1 MKDLSTQVPPE
12 EFRKEVRACLHQ
24 AALVNYTRVSAYAGI
39 EGAAAFI
46 KGFFVCMYLK
56 YTQYCFLFITP
67 VGNDAS
73 PETKLSKLVHL
84 AELCIDLLHQ
94 NEEHHAEVSAL
105 TQGGAVITEMIG
117 KYLLIQYY
125 VVKSE

>member
-1 MKDLSTQVPPE
+1 
-12 EFRKEVRACLHQ
+12 
-24 AALVNYTRVSAYAGI
+24 
-39 EGAAAFI
+39 
-46 KGFFVCMYLK
+46 MYLK
-56 YTQYCFLFITP
+56 YTQYCFPFITP

-105 TQGGAVITEMIG
+105 TQGGAVITKMIG

-125 VVKSE
+125 VVKQVFL

>member
-1 MKDLSTQVPPE
+1 MKDLSTPVPSE

-39 EGAAAFI
+39 EGAASFI
-46 KGFFVCMYLK
+46 NALFACVYLK
-56 YTQYCFLFITP
+56 YTQYCFPFITL
-67 VGNDAS
+67 VGDDVS

-105 TQGGAVITEMIG
+105 TQGGAIITKMIG

-125 VVKSE
+125 VITSE

>member
-1 MKDLSTQVPPE
+1 
-12 EFRKEVRACLHQ
+12 
-24 AALVNYTRVSAYAGI
+24 
-39 EGAAAFI
+39 
-46 KGFFVCMYLK
+46 
-56 YTQYCFLFITP
+56 
-67 VGNDAS
+67 
-73 PETKLSKLVHL
+73 VHL

-105 TQGGAVITEMIG
+105 TQGGAVITKMIG